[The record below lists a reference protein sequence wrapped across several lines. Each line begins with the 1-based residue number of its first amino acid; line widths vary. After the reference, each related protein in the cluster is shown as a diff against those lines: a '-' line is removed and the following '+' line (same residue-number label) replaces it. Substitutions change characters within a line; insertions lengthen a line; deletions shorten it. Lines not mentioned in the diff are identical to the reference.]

1 MKKVLWENIYGRQ
14 KFVIVGHDRDDQ
26 FIDTNL
32 REGTRVCG
40 TSISIDLSAIIRLPN
55 PIVKRM
61 NQSSIQTNPKGNPA
75 KRLQYTVPS
84 TKQH

>member
-1 MKKVLWENIYGRQ
+1 MIETTSSLTLIYERGQ
-14 KFVIVGHDRDDQ
+14 EYV
-26 FIDTNL
+26 
-32 REGTRVCG
+32 EP
-40 TSISIDLSAIIRLPN
+40 SISIDLSAIIRLPN

-84 TKQH
+84 TKQLKH